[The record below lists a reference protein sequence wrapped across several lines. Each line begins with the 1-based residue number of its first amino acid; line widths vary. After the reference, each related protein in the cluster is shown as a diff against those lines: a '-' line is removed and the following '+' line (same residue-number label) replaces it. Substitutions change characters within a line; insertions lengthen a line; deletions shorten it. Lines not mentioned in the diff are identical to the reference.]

1 MKKRTI
7 YAEQSQELL
16 RLFEEAGNN
25 AKIMCVPI
33 DYAKKDNVV
42 MFCNGY
48 GDILRKPFS
57 VKNSPEGIE
66 YLSDQVTRSCLS
78 RSINPNHVFFGGEDV
93 GSYAENFANALR
105 AKGWFVGGVNAHDAK
120 KQRAN
125 TQASTDRLDL
135 MGIAIMLINRRA
147 NCSPAQ
153 SGIYLNL
160 RNLVRHRA
168 SLVKLSTKVRNQIHT
183 AVDRLLPGFLDE
195 KKTGIAPFSKSSLY
209 LMKDRFS
216 AARIRRKKTD
226 TLTEILRRYG
236 TQNPERAAS
245 KLKQYA
251 KAVLNPPNA
260 YIGTLQVSLA
270 QHVRHYQCIRENI
283 EQLEKEIALWL
294 AQTQGAFLTTVRG
307 IGIVLAAGVTAE
319 IGDPN
324 KQKPLNNLVSY
335 AGIIPRV
342 KQTGGPEGNTYTG
355 KVAKR
360 CNRLLKNYVVQS
372 GLHLGLHG
380 PDDLMTDYKRREASG
395 QHADFGIARRYLRM
409 GMCLMRTSQIY
420 LPQRLRNRNTE
431 PKERANYY
439 LMIWPKL
446 RDKWSKLDAL
456 NAAFAKDR
464 PLGKWRNMVQE
475 LYGIT
480 LKR

>member
-1 MKKRTI
+1 M
-7 YAEQSQELL
+7 
-16 RLFEEAGNN
+16 
-25 AKIMCVPI
+25 
-33 DYAKKDNVV
+33 
-42 MFCNGY
+42 
-48 GDILRKPFS
+48 
-57 VKNSPEGIE
+57 
-66 YLSDQVTRSCLS
+66 
-78 RSINPNHVFFGGEDV
+78 
-93 GSYAENFANALR
+93 
-105 AKGWFVGGVNAHDAK
+105 
-120 KQRAN
+120 
-125 TQASTDRLDL
+125 
-135 MGIAIMLINRRA
+135 
-147 NCSPAQ
+147 
-153 SGIYLNL
+153 
-160 RNLVRHRA
+160 
-168 SLVKLSTKVRNQIHT
+168 
-183 AVDRLLPGFLDE
+183 
-195 KKTGIAPFSKSSLY
+195 
-209 LMKDRFS
+209 
-216 AARIRRKKTD
+216 
-226 TLTEILRRYG
+226 
-236 TQNPERAAS
+236 AS
-245 KLKQYA
+245 KLKEYA
-251 KAVLNPPNA
+251 KAVLIPPNE

-270 QHVRHYQCIRENI
+270 QHVSHYRCIRENI

-342 KQTGGPEGNTYTG
+342 KQTGGSEGNTYTG

-380 PDDLMTDYKRREASG
+380 PEDLMTDYKRREASG

-420 LPQRLRNRNTE
+420 LPQRLRHRNTE
-431 PKERANYY
+431 PKQRASYY

-480 LKR
+480 LKL